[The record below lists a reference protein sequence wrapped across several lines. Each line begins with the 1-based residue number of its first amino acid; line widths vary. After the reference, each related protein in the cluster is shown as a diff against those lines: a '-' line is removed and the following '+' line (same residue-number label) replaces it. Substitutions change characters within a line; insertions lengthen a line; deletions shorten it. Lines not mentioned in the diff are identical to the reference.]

1 MRRSYSALSR
11 EPEKS
16 LERSFVIDRVTTGSP
31 GRSVRS
37 ALPSTDGLRFVD
49 ERYSDGSNYRGDKLR
64 DMKHGK
70 GEFTYNDG
78 KKYQGDWAFD
88 KRNGY
93 GVLREATG
101 LVIYDGEWKEG
112 VYHGNGTLYNNHSRF
127 ETEFTYLDF
136 NSLGSAWVKFDGE
149 FYEGQWHGLGT
160 LTILNNQKYSGK
172 FRFDRVNGTGT
183 FYKSNGLAVS
193 GEWLENKFIRAY

>member
-78 KKYQGDWAFD
+78 KKY
-88 KRNGY
+88 
-93 GVLREATG
+93 
-101 LVIYDGEWKEG
+101 
-112 VYHGNGTLYNNHSRF
+112 
-127 ETEFTYLDF
+127 
-136 NSLGSAWVKFDGE
+136 
-149 FYEGQWHGLGT
+149 
-160 LTILNNQKYSGK
+160 
-172 FRFDRVNGTGT
+172 
-183 FYKSNGLAVS
+183 
-193 GEWLENKFIRAY
+193 